1 MLIVGPVDVKLQRR
15 SGESRGA
22 REGGEDGAG
31 RGEGG
36 WVAENAY
43 AVASYSLCICTVRP
57 QEPP

>member
-15 SGESRGA
+15 SGECRGA

-36 WVAENAY
+36 GAENAY